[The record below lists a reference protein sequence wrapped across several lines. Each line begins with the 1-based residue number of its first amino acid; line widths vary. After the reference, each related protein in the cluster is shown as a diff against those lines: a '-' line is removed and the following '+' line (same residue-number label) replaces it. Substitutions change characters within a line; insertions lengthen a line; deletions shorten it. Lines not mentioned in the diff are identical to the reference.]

1 MLDEQLRR
9 QFVAEAWRRYE
20 ALQSW
25 AISHWPDPEHP
36 LSTSDFV
43 EGRKEILALG
53 QGHERWRQAL
63 QAGAEPEH
71 GGQQYEPV
79 TPMPWP

>member
-1 MLDEQLRR
+1 MLDEQIRR
-9 QFVAEAWRRYE
+9 QFIGEVWRRYE
-20 ALQSW
+20 ELQNW
-25 AISHWPDPEHP
+25 AIANWPDPDNP

-53 QGHERWRQAL
+53 QGRMRWRQAA
-63 QAGAEPEH
+63 QAGAEPEN
-71 GGQQYEPV
+71 GGKQYEQV

>member
-1 MLDEQLRR
+1 MLDEQQRR

-20 ALQSW
+20 ELQNW
-25 AISHWPDPEHP
+25 AISNWPDPDNP
-36 LSTSDFV
+36 LSSSDFV
-43 EGRKEILALG
+43 EGRKEILSLG
-53 QGHERWRQAL
+53 QGRARWRQAV

-71 GGQQYEPV
+71 GGKQYEQV